1 MLALQQTQ
9 KHKKF
14 QYPQIARVPTCAQVT
29 YPMAVATMI
38 HLAPLV
44 LIMLVLTTMT
54 KGTGQTLSKLLPIG
68 KQAGLSV
75 ASFLC
80 AVTIPAVTGALRSGL
95 SGEICCCLHSC
106 LISSQLAVHPCCD
119 GRAQVRLVR

>member
-1 MLALQQTQ
+1 
-9 KHKKF
+9 
-14 QYPQIARVPTCAQVT
+14 
-29 YPMAVATMI
+29 MAVATMI

-54 KGTGQTLSKLLPIG
+54 KGTGQTVSKLLPIG
-68 KQAGLSV
+68 RQAGLSV

-95 SGEICCCLHSC
+95 SGKMCSLKPSLLLCDRRACMCCHTSRLV
-106 LISSQLAVHPCCD
+106 SSQLSVCCHHPCCH
-119 GRAQVRLVR
+119 RRPQIRIIRLDTFAYT

>member
-9 KHKKF
+9 KHKTF

-95 SGEICCCLHSC
+95 SGEMCSVTPNLLLWETGS
-106 LISSQLAVHPCCD
+106 
-119 GRAQVRLVR
+119 

>member
-9 KHKKF
+9 KDKTF
-14 QYPQIARVPTCAQVT
+14 QYPQIARLPTCAQVT
-29 YPMAVATMI
+29 YPMDVATMI

-44 LIMLVLTTMT
+44 LVMLVLTTMT

-95 SGEICCCLHSC
+95 SGEICSLTPEPLTFDRH
-106 LISSQLAVHPCCD
+106 A
-119 GRAQVRLVR
+119 

>member
-9 KHKKF
+9 KDKTF
-14 QYPQIARVPTCAQVT
+14 QVT
-29 YPMAVATMI
+29 YPMDVATMI

-44 LIMLVLTTMT
+44 LVMLVLTTMT

-95 SGEICCCLHSC
+95 SGEICSLTPEPLTFDRH
-106 LISSQLAVHPCCD
+106 A
-119 GRAQVRLVR
+119 